1 MKIKSH
7 RSAFLVKRFVKRFG
21 KKLGAE
27 RFLLNGDVK
36 LGLLRHS
43 VAHVLPSIIQPQPRN
58 LTVAIT
64 AYCNLRCVGCRYGR
78 DFMPGAQLSW
88 SLIRDLLLDAQRGGF
103 ESVRL
108 YGGEP
113 LLHPNLPQIAAYALG
128 LGMSTYVTTNG
139 ILLGEKIDELYA
151 AGLRDFTIG
160 FYGVGGHYDAY
171 VQRKDRFVQLRKS
184 IALVRRRYG
193 MEIGLQMNWLL
204 MRPSCNL
211 AALEE
216 AWRFAEQY
224 KMQMQVDLIHYSL
237 PYFTEGP
244 ERCLQFR
251 EEDRA
256 AIESLV
262 VELIRLKRR
271 RPEMLKHSEIGLAS
285 IPDWL
290 IKGPDMRIPCDKY
303 QMLWVGADG
312 TVQLCYV
319 TFRLGNLHEK
329 RLSEMLFGPEH
340 KSAARDAY
348 AVRCPNC
355 HCGYDQRVQKDLS
368 ARLKYST
375 GLVTITQ
382 SDVPV
387 TQPVAGTT
395 LA

>member
-1 MKIKSH
+1 MKVRFH
-7 RSAFLVKRFVKRFG
+7 RSTFLLKRLAKKFG
-21 KKLGAE
+21 VQ
-27 RFLLNGDVK
+27 RFLSNADIS

-43 VAHVLPSIIQPQPRN
+43 VAHVLPGVIQPQPRN

-78 DFMPGAQLSW
+78 DFMPGAQLPW
-88 SLIRDLLLDAQRGGF
+88 PLVRDLLDDARQGGF

-113 LLHPNLPQIAAYALG
+113 LLHPDLPKIAFHSLG

-151 AGLRDFTIG
+151 AGLRNFTIG
-160 FYGVGGHYDAY
+160 FYGVGDHYDVY
-171 VQRKDRFVQLRKS
+171 VQRKDRFIQLRES
-184 IALVRRRYG
+184 IARVRKRYG
-193 MEIGLQMNWLL
+193 MDVSLQMNWLL
-204 MRPSCNL
+204 MRPSCNFE
-211 AALEE
+211 ALKE
-216 AWRFAEQY
+216 AWRFAEEY
-224 KMQMQVDLIHYSL
+224 KMQIQVDLIHYSL

-251 EEDRA
+251 AEDRP
-256 AIESLV
+256 AIERLV

-271 RPEMLKHSEIGLAS
+271 HPEMLKHSEIGLAS

-290 IKGPDMRIPCDKY
+290 IKGPDMKIPCDKY

-319 TFRLGNLHEK
+319 TFKLGNLHEK
-329 RLSEMLFGPEH
+329 RLSEMLFGSEH

-368 ARLKYST
+368 ARRRYSAE
-375 GLVTITQ
+375 LVTITRPV
-382 SDVPV
+382 VPL
-387 TQPVAGTT
+387 TQPVAGATVS
-395 LA
+395 